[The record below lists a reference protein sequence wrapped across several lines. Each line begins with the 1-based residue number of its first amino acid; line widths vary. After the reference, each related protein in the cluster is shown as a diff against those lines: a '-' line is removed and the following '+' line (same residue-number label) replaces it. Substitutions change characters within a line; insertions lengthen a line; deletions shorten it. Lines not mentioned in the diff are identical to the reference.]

1 MTVAEN
7 YWPSSEQVLTFQ
19 LTFHSRHLITGHLGD
34 ECFKLL
40 FRQLVAEILLMANS
54 QWLNAHETQNIP
66 RQKLPNH
73 KKLSKEMHTKK
84 QNKTKQPI
92 IIDLLSKLW

>member
-54 QWLNAHETQNIP
+54 Q
-66 RQKLPNH
+66 
-73 KKLSKEMHTKK
+73 
-84 QNKTKQPI
+84 
-92 IIDLLSKLW
+92 